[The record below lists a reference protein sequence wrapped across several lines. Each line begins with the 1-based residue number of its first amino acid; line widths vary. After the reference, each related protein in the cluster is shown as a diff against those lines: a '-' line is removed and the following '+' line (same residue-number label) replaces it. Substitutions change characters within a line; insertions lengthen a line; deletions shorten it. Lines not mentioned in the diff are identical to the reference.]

1 MKDEKRTEERV
12 GPGEIS
18 VKSSPFLSWLDN
30 FWYHYKWQTLGIL
43 FAIIVVTVCTLQT
56 CSKESYDLS
65 AVYAGPVAAGEG
77 GFADLEL
84 LLEDCA
90 EDADKDGEKSVNL
103 VRYNI
108 YSAEQIVE
116 YEKAGFSISR
126 SFNSSEFENYGSFL
140 MTGEASVYFLDPW
153 LYEELKAADR
163 LRPLAELLPS
173 EQAASVSA
181 DGYGLRL
188 GDSEL
193 YRQYD
198 AIGFLPEDTV
208 ICLLRQQVI
217 GKSRKDEHYEK
228 EEALFCAL
236 AEKTALSEVTE

>member
-1 MKDEKRTEERV
+1 MKDEKRTDERL
-12 GPGEIS
+12 GTGEIS

-30 FWYHYKWQTLGIL
+30 FWYHYKWQTLGVL
-43 FAIIVVTVCTLQT
+43 FALIVVTVCVLQT

-65 AVYAGPVAAGEG
+65 VVYAGPVAAGES
-77 GFADLEL
+77 GFSDLEL
-84 LLEDCA
+84 LLEDHA

-103 VRYNI
+103 LRYNI
-108 YSAEQIVE
+108 YSADQIKE
-116 YEKAGFSISR
+116 LEKAGFSVSR
-126 SFNSSEFENYGSFL
+126 SYNSGEYDNYGNFL

-153 LYEELKAADR
+153 LYEELKSADR
-163 LRPLAELLPS
+163 LRPLAELLP
-173 EQAASVSA
+173 EERVASASA
-181 DGYGLRL
+181 DGYGLCL

-198 AIGFLPEDTV
+198 VLSFLPEDTV

-236 AEKTALSEVTE
+236 AERTVISEVTE